1 MKIKPEQVDRLAEQL
16 WRAYRAK
23 ELIVLK
29 ADEAKV
35 RAKINEIVTRNFQ
48 EEEAIEEEAR
58 RMLSSHAGQVKQAG
72 ETDPYKMFLLIKQ
85 KLAQKKGFV
94 L

>member
-1 MKIKPEQVDRLAEQL
+1 LADL
-16 WRAYRAK
+16 ILKSYRAK

-29 ADEAKV
+29 AQESAV
-35 RAKINEIVTRNFQ
+35 RAKIKDVIVRNFH

-58 RMLSSHAGQVKQAG
+58 SMLSTHAGQVRQAG
-72 ETDPYKMFLLIKQ
+72 EMDQHKMFLLIKQ

>member
-1 MKIKPEQVDRLAEQL
+1 MKIKPEQVDRLADQL

-35 RAKINEIVTRNFQ
+35 RAKISDIVTRNFQ
-48 EEEAIEEEAR
+48 EEEALEEEAR
-58 RMLSSHAGQVKQAG
+58 RMLASHAGQVKQAE
-72 ETDPYKMFLLIKQ
+72 ETDPYKMFLLIKK
-85 KLAQKKGFV
+85 KLAEKRGFV

>member
-1 MKIKPEQVDRLAEQL
+1 MKS
-16 WRAYRAK
+16 YRAK

-35 RAKINEIVTRNFQ
+35 RAKIQETIARNFQ

-58 RMLSSHAGQVKQAG
+58 VMLAAHAGQVK
-72 ETDPYKMFLLIKQ
+72 EMDHYKMFLLIKQ
-85 KLAQKKGFV
+85 KLAQKRGFI